1 MRVDGNLRTAF
12 SAMHLVL
19 EQGYTVSISM
29 LHTGYL
35 QVTAEDPN
43 AAKTGRKQRTGYG
56 QTMADAMAELTKKMG
71 IKLPGQDG

>member
-19 EQGYTVSISM
+19 EQGYELRIGM
-29 LHTGYL
+29 LHTGYVS
-35 QVTAEDPN
+35 VTAEDPN
-43 AAKTGRKQRTGYG
+43 TKTTGRKQRTGYG